1 MQYANHI
8 GYSDVNPF
16 EIVRR
21 VSEKTIDIRAMDSEQ
36 DPTWKP
42 EFVAGGFSAVCLNNA
57 TQRWI
62 ITSNP
67 NSPVVRIRK
76 HSSGVWKDKHG
87 RRYSLSDAPSKFYD
101 YNF

>member
-42 EFVAGGFSAVCLNNA
+42 EFVAGGFSAVCLNNCE
-57 TQRWI
+57 QRWI
-62 ITSNP
+62 ITP
-67 NSPVVRIRK
+67 NENGEVVRIRK

-87 RRYSLSDAPSKFYD
+87 RRYSLADTPQKFYD

>member
-21 VSEKTIDIRAMDSEQ
+21 VSEKTIDIRAMNSER
-36 DPTWKP
+36 DPDWKP

-57 TQRWI
+57 MQRWI
-62 ITSNP
+62 ITSNSD
-67 NSPVVRIRK
+67 SPVVRIRK
-76 HSSGVWKDKHG
+76 HSSGIWKDKHG
-87 RRYSLSDAPSKFYD
+87 RSYRLSDEPQKFYD